1 MRKRKI
7 ISLSALFLAL
17 SVANVFGAGVPLT
30 SDTTTGLLDIY
41 QSQGPFPQDAKKC
54 ILGSFKLFKGLK
66 DNAQAE
72 NESEFKQWKAA
83 CAKMAPCKHALGMTF
98 ENSVHTDA
106 FEMYDCIP
114 RECLPEY
121 HDKQRGGCFED
132 KEYMKQ
138 INNKVKAAEAA
149 EKAKE
154 KELEQ
159 ADKQRDKDLK
169 RSFRAIDKEVDAEFA
184 SDEKLEK
191 EQRRREKQN
200 DKLDKK
206 CPRWTQINEQTQLC
220 AYYEY
225 QFKDNKFGSAP
236 IKNFWLIT
244 KTDNVDPAE
253 LKKNQ
258 TEFTNWQNACKN
270 TKESNYAKS
279 MVWEIYNKNQDGCK
293 VYACVPES
301 CSEPDMIIR
310 KPDADNGGYCILPDD
325 KRDGAK
331 CKPDDKNAKTGEYN
345 AESGKCEITEC
356 KDKYTKENGKCVKKP
371 VTQTQQ
377 ETQKQTP
384 AEQEPEQNNENNE
397 QILSD
402 KSAADQRFFADLERI
417 IDAFKTVIEKIR
429 QNENNTVID
438 SDIHGDNNSD
448 VNENTIA

>member
-1 MRKRKI
+1 MQRRKI
-7 ISLSALFLAL
+7 ISLSVLFLAL
-17 SVANVFGAGVPLT
+17 SVANVFGAGVPLS

-66 DNAQAE
+66 DNAKAA

-83 CAKMAPCKHALGMTF
+83 CAKMAPCKHALDMKPR
-98 ENSVHTDA
+98 EIVQDA
-106 FEMYDCIP
+106 AFTMYDCVP
-114 RECLPEY
+114 KKCLTGWDDLQP
-121 HDKQRGGCFED
+121 GGCFVD
-132 KEYMKQ
+132 
-138 INNKVKAAEAA
+138 
-149 EKAKE
+149 KE
-154 KELEQ
+154 KEKEREQ

-184 SDEKLEK
+184 ADEKLEK

-206 CPRWTQINEQTQLC
+206 CPRWTQINEETQKC

-293 VYACVPES
+293 IYACVPES

-310 KPDADNGGYCILPDD
+310 KPDANNGGYCILPDD
-325 KRDGAK
+325 KRYDAK

-356 KDKYTKENGKCVKKP
+356 KDKYTKENDKCVKKP
-371 VTQTQQ
+371 VTQTQ
-377 ETQKQTP
+377 
-384 AEQEPEQNNENNE
+384 QEPEQNNENNE

-402 KSAADQRFFADLERI
+402 KSAADQRFFADLEKI
-417 IDAFKTVIEKIR
+417 INAFKTVIEKIR
-429 QNENNTVID
+429 QNENNNVID